1 MDFNNEKKSTWPL
14 WTGIA
19 CGVVFLIW
27 MLLVVKKAGF
37 IAGFDQALINGL
49 AGKSAGAIAF
59 ARTFTNLGNTSTI
72 LVITVVAF
80 ALLLWRK
87 HRAAAF
93 FLAISEFFT
102 AGCNFVV
109 KHLVKRA
116 RPSVRHLVEA
126 HGYSF
131 PSGHSASSMTVFI
144 CLLIIAY
151 FLIKN
156 NKWRWTA
163 MIAALLVPFIIGWT
177 RITVHVHFPSD
188 VLGGFLEGL
197 TFVFLAFYFFKPALT
212 RHIQR

>member
-1 MDFNNEKKSTWPL
+1 MDFNNEQKSTWPL
-14 WTGIA
+14 WTGIGI
-19 CGVVFLIW
+19 GVVFLIW
-27 MLLVVKKAGF
+27 LLLVVSKSAF
-37 IAGFDQALINGL
+37 ITSFDQALMASL

-59 ARTFTNLGNTSTI
+59 AKTFTNLGNTSTI

-87 HRAAAF
+87 HRADAF

-102 AGCNFVV
+102 AGCNFVL
-109 KHLVKRA
+109 KHLIKRE
-116 RPSVRHLVEA
+116 RPSVHHLVAA

-151 FLIKN
+151 FLIRN
-156 NKWRWTA
+156 EKWRWVA
-163 MIAALLVPFIIGWT
+163 MIACFLVPFIIGWT

-197 TFVFLAFYFFKPALT
+197 TFVFLVFYFFKPALK
-212 RHIQR
+212 RHMRR

>member
-1 MDFNNEKKSTWPL
+1 MDFNHEHKSSWPL
-14 WTGIA
+14 WTSLAFGL
-19 CGVVFLIW
+19 VFLLW
-27 MLLVVKKAGF
+27 LLLVVTKSAF
-37 IAGFDQALINGL
+37 ISGFDQTLISAL
-49 AGKSAGAIAF
+49 AVRSAGAIVF
-59 ARTFTNLGNTSTI
+59 AKTFTNLGNTSTI

-80 ALLLWRK
+80 ALLLWRR

-93 FLAISEFFT
+93 FLAGSEILT
-102 AGCNFVV
+102 AGCNFVL

-116 RPSVRHLVEA
+116 RPSVQHLVAA

-156 NKWRWTA
+156 ERWRWTA
-163 MIAALLVPFIIGWT
+163 MLASFSVPFIIGWT

-197 TFVFLAFYFFKPALT
+197 TFVFLVFYFFKPTLT
-212 RHIQR
+212 RHKRR